1 MTQGA
6 NRRSLLALAGAGLA
20 LALSVTGCRVSA
32 HVGGTGPTSGS
43 STGTGTDT
51 DTGTGS
57 GTETG
62 TGSGTSPSTPPTAQ
76 APVAAV
82 AKCTAAQLR
91 AEMQEQQSD
100 SEEKVLATLMLT
112 NKSGQTCLIP
122 AGWAPLGLGGAGGA
136 YYSAVQGERENYPG
150 PGVNITLRPGRTA
163 FAGLRWGTS
172 PDCPSAGG
180 WAVSWQGSWL
190 FIDATWQNGPRD
202 MCPGTLSQGTLQ
214 PTMNGVNYS

>member
-32 HVGGTGPTSGS
+32 HVGDVEPTAGPNAGTGETP
-43 STGTGTDT
+43 GTGT
-51 DTGTGS
+51 
-57 GTETG
+57 
-62 TGSGTSPSTPPTAQ
+62 SPGASPGDERPAAQ
-76 APVAAV
+76 APAA
-82 AKCTAAQLR
+82 AARCTAAQLR

-112 NKSGQTCLIP
+112 NKSGETCLIP
-122 AGWAPLGLGGAGGA
+122 AGWAPLGLGGAGGP
-136 YYSAVQGERENYPG
+136 YYSSAEGARENHPG
-150 PGVNITLRPGRTA
+150 PGVNITLRPGRTV
-163 FAGLRWGTS
+163 FAGLRYGTS

-180 WAVSWQGSWL
+180 WAVSWRGGWVPV
-190 FIDATWQNGPRD
+190 DASWQNGPRE

-214 PTMNGVNYS
+214 PSMNGVNYS